1 MTMDNDNQK
10 KSIFD
15 EIDVFLSTQLVK
27 HKNYIEQ
34 KILLDKIEK
43 LLKQN
48 NNYQLYYFVLLLS
61 HVILMLSF
69 YCLIF
74 NNII

>member
-48 NNYQLYYFVLLLS
+48 NNYQLYYFVLLFS

>member
-1 MTMDNDNQK
+1 MDNDNQK